1 MTSIERTAYPRFKR
15 VTSTREFDESFTP
28 RRLEIAWTQGL
39 TRSSAHLLA
48 LVVALKSFQ
57 RLGHFPAQSEVP
69 DAVVDHVR
77 RTLRLEEEATST
89 TPARTVRPHRSLI
102 RERLGVVSDPGYA
115 RKLAESAIYAAAQAK
130 DNPADLINVALEE
143 LVRARCEI
151 PGYSTSKTW
160 RPGSGPRSTA
170 RSSRGSC
177 CG

>member
-77 RTLRLEEEATST
+77 RTLEKELTRAILDGRISEGSHIVARDLEGEGIGLEVTE
-89 TPARTVRPHRSLI
+89 PA
-102 RERLGVVSDPGYA
+102 
-115 RKLAESAIYAAAQAK
+115 LA
-130 DNPADLINVALEE
+130 
-143 LVRARCEI
+143 
-151 PGYSTSKTW
+151 
-160 RPGSGPRSTA
+160 
-170 RSSRGSC
+170 
-177 CG
+177 